1 LNSLIPSPV
10 HYLSLVPLTEVL
22 KTICSSGRC
31 SFASVFHVE
40 GTSRYSLT
48 FQQALELCQSL
59 GYKLATH
66 EQVNEA
72 YKKDLRTCR

>member
-10 HYLSLVPLTEVL
+10 HCLSLVPLIEVL
-22 KTICSSGRC
+22 KTICC
-31 SFASVFHVE
+31 FASVFHVE